1 MILVLTG
8 AREASFLALILEA
21 ASDDK
26 PVSELA
32 GKFVGKNDLAEL
44 VREIGTFAKSELS
57 HPLLVLAKEQMV
69 EILKLWEEEKGRT
82 HGGERKVEEEDEP

>member
-21 ASDDK
+21 ASEDMS
-26 PVSELA
+26 VSELA
-32 GKFVGKNDLAEL
+32 EKFVGEGHLPEL
-44 VREIGTFAKSELS
+44 VREIGSFAKSELS

-82 HGGERKVEEEDEP
+82 HGGEIKTKEAKRP

>member
-21 ASDDK
+21 ASEDK

-32 GKFVGKNDLAEL
+32 EKFVGEGHLVEL
-44 VREIGTFAKSELS
+44 VREIGSFAKSELS
-57 HPLLVLAKEQMV
+57 HPLLSLAKEQMV

-82 HGGERKVEEEDEP
+82 HGGEIKTKEAKRP